1 MIETNNIQSIIEE
14 SKDYLETKVEE
25 VKLQAAES
33 LSEGI
38 AETAAQFILGAIAI
52 LFLFFFSIFMAI
64 YIGSFL
70 DNYWHGFGIVSGFYL
85 LLLILFGSF
94 KKLLLKTPIQNSVI
108 KHFFK
113 ESVNGGE

>member
-14 SKDYLETKVEE
+14 SKEYLETKVEE
-25 VKLQAAES
+25 VKLQAAEN

-38 AETAAQFILGAIAI
+38 AETASQLIIGGIAI
-52 LFLFFFSIFMAI
+52 LFLFFFSIFIAI

-70 DNYWHGFGIVSGFYL
+70 DSYWYGFGIVSGFYF

-94 KKLLLKTPIQNSVI
+94 KKSFLKLPIQNSVI

-113 ESVNGGE
+113 NLENE

>member
-1 MIETNNIQSIIEE
+1 MIETNNVQAIIEE
-14 SKDYLETKVEE
+14 SKEYLETKVEE
-25 VKLQAAES
+25 VKLQAAEN

-38 AETAAQFILGAIAI
+38 AETASQLIIGALAI

-70 DNYWHGFGIVSGFYL
+70 DSYWYGFGIVSGFYL
-85 LLLILFGSF
+85 FLLILFGGL
-94 KKLLLKTPIQNSVI
+94 KKSILKLPIQNKVI

-113 ESVNGGE
+113 DSENG